1 MTKESLNLYLAI
13 GLSFLVIVGWSYLF
27 APKPADRARLAET
40 QRQAET
46 ARGAGPGAGAPSA
59 AQPGAPAIS
68 RELTPPAAA
77 PKTRAEALAA
87 APRVRIDTPALFG
100 SLSLLGARLDDVALK
115 AYRETVDPN
124 SPNIVLLSPPGA
136 PDAYYAEAGFLAPAG
151 SAPGAA
157 AGSDLALPGPDT
169 LWRADR
175 DVLTPQSPV
184 TLTYDNGAG
193 LVFRRK
199 IAVDQRYMF
208 TLSDSVENRSGRP
221 VALAPYALVTRRGA
235 PKTAN
240 YAVLHEGFVGV
251 IGSGGVEEFKYDK
264 IEKEDRAEKTFSGVG
279 GWLGFTDKYWAAT
292 VIPEQSAPIEARFSA
307 GLGAVKS
314 YRADFVGQAQ
324 TIAPGASLETMS
336 RLFAGAKEV
345 HTLDKYQADL
355 GIKKFDLLID
365 WGWFYFITRP
375 MFRLLHFLYTLTGNF
390 GVAILIATV
399 IVKGLFFPLA
409 NKSYLSMA
417 KMKAVAP
424 QIAAIRDK
432 YPDDKM
438 KQQQETMALYKREQ
452 INPVSG
458 CLPMLIQIPVFFAL
472 YKVLFVTIEMRH
484 APFFGW
490 IKDLSAPDP
499 TNIFNLFGLLP
510 YDPTQLPAIG
520 HFLALGVW
528 PLVMGVSMFVQMKAN
543 PEPADPTQK
552 QIFAW
557 MPVIFTF
564 TLGGFPSGL
573 VIYWTWNN
581 ILSVAQQTLIMKR
594 AGAKIE
600 LIDNIANMFR
610 KKAKA

>member
-1 MTKESLNLYLAI
+1 MTKDSLNLYLAI
-13 GLSFLVIVGWSYLF
+13 GLSFLVIVGWSYFF
-27 APKPADRARLAET
+27 APKPSDRARLAEA
-40 QRQAET
+40 QRQAEP
-46 ARGAGPGAGAPSA
+46 AQGAAPGAPAGAPA
-59 AQPGAPAIS
+59 PGAPAIS
-68 RELTPPAAA
+68 RELA
-77 PKTRAEALAA
+77 PLAA
-87 APRVRIDTPALFG
+87 APETRAQTRAQALAATPRVKIDTPAMFG

-115 AYRETVDPN
+115 AYRETVDRN
-124 SPNIVLLSPPGA
+124 SPNIVLLSPQGA
-136 PDAYYAEAGFLAPAG
+136 PDAYYAEAGFVAPA
-151 SAPGAA
+151 SAAAGAA
-157 AGSDLALPGPDT
+157 AALPGPDT

-199 IAVDQRYMF
+199 IAVDERFMF
-208 TLSDSVENRSGRP
+208 TLSDSVENRSGQP
-221 VALAPYALVTRRGA
+221 VALAPYALVTRHGL

-240 YAVLHEGFVGV
+240 YSVLHEGFVGV
-251 IGSGGVEEFKYDK
+251 IGDGGVEEMKYDK

-307 GLGAVKS
+307 GLGAVRS
-314 YRADFVGQAQ
+314 YRADFVGEAR
-324 TIAPGASLETMS
+324 TIAPGASLETQS

-345 HTLDKYQADL
+345 AALDKYQADL

-424 QIAAIRDK
+424 QVAAIRDK

-438 KQQQETMALYKREQ
+438 RQQQETMALYKREN

-499 TNIFNLFGLLP
+499 TNVFNLFGLLP

-528 PLVMGVSMFVQMKAN
+528 PLLMGVSMFVQMKAN

-552 QIFAW
+552 QVFAW

-581 ILSVAQQTLIMKR
+581 ILSVAQQTLIMKK

-600 LIDNIANMFR
+600 LLDNIAAMFR

>member
-1 MTKESLNLYLAI
+1 MTTETRNLYVAI
-13 GLSFLVIVGWSYLF
+13 GLSCLVIVGWSYFF
-27 APKPADRARLAET
+27 APKPGRIEPPRQEQGQERAAGTAPMTT
-40 QRQAET
+40 Q
-46 ARGAGPGAGAPSA
+46 GP
-59 AQPGAPAIS
+59 APA
-68 RELTPPAAA
+68 A
-77 PKTRAEALAA
+77 PGSAVSPDLAGLDALALKSRA
-87 APRVRIDTPALFG
+87 AVLAASPRVKIDTPAIFG
-100 SLSLLGARLDDVALK
+100 SLSLKGARIDDVSLK
-115 AYRETVDPN
+115 AYRETVDPA

-136 PDAYYAEAGFLAPAG
+136 ADAYYAEAGFVP
-151 SAPGAA
+151 A
-157 AGSDLALPGPDT
+157 AGEALSLPRADT
-169 LWRADR
+169 LWQADR
-175 DVLTPQSPV
+175 DTLTPQSPV
-184 TLTYDNGAG
+184 TLTFDNGEG
-193 LVFRRK
+193 LVFRRQ
-199 IAVDQRYMF
+199 ISVDDRFMF
-208 TLSDSVENRSGRP
+208 TIKDSVENKSQKP
-221 VALAPYALVTRRGA
+221 AALAPYALVARHGLPPT
-235 PKTAN
+235 TN

-251 IGSGGVEEFKYDK
+251 IGSGGVEEIRYDK
-264 IEKEDRAEKTFSGVG
+264 IEKEEGAAKTFSGVG

-292 VIPEQSAPIEARFSA
+292 VIPDQAAQISARFSA
-307 GLGAVKS
+307 GAAGGIKS
-314 YRADFVGQAQ
+314 YRADFVGAPVVV
-324 TIAPGASLETMS
+324 APGASLAAQS
-336 RLFAGAKEV
+336 QLFAGAKQV
-345 HTLDKYQADL
+345 GTLDAYQANL
-355 GIKKFDLLID
+355 GIKKFELLID

-424 QIAAIRDK
+424 QLAALRDK

-438 KQQQETMALYKREQ
+438 KQQQETMALYKREK

-490 IKDLSAPDP
+490 IRDLSAPDP
-499 TNIFNLFGLLP
+499 TNVFNLFGLLP
-510 YDPTQLPAIG
+510 FDPTHLPVIG

-528 PLVMGVSMFVQMKAN
+528 PLVMGVTMWVQMKAN

-573 VIYWTWNN
+573 VIYWAWNN
-581 ILSVAQQTLIMKR
+581 MLSVAQQALIMKK
-594 AGAKIE
+594 AGVKIE
-600 LIDNIANMFR
+600 LFDNLAATFR
-610 KKAKA
+610 KKAAS

>member
-1 MTKESLNLYLAI
+1 MTKDSLNLYLAI

-27 APKPADRARLAET
+27 APKPSDRARLAET
-40 QRQAET
+40 QRQAQ
-46 ARGAGPGAGAPSA
+46 PAGAPA
-59 AQPGAPAIS
+59 PGAPAVS
-68 RELTPPAAA
+68 RELAPLAAA
-77 PKTRAEALAA
+77 PETRAQTRAQALAA
-87 APRVRIDTPALFG
+87 APRIRIDTPAIAG
-100 SLSLLGARLDDVALK
+100 SLSLRGARLDDVALK

-151 SAPGAA
+151 SAPG
-157 AGSDLALPGPDT
+157 SDLALPGPDT

-193 LVFRRK
+193 LVFRRT
-199 IAVDQRYMF
+199 IAVDARYMF
-208 TLSDSVENRSGRP
+208 TISDRVENKSQQP
-221 VALAPYALVTRRGA
+221 VALAPYALVTRHGV

-251 IGSGGVEEFKYDK
+251 IGDGGVEEFKYDK
-264 IEKEDRAEKTFSGVG
+264 IEKEEGAQKTFSGVG

-292 VIPEQSAPIEARFSA
+292 VIPAQSAPIEARFSA
-307 GLGAVKS
+307 GLFGAEKS
-314 YRADFVGQAQ
+314 YRADFVGAAQ
-324 TIAPGASLETMS
+324 MIAPGASLETMS

-417 KMKAVAP
+417 KMKGVAP

-438 KQQQETMALYKREQ
+438 KQQQETMALYKREK

-490 IKDLSAPDP
+490 IRDLSAPDP

-510 YDPTQLPAIG
+510 FDPTQLPVFG

-528 PLVMGVSMFVQMKAN
+528 PLLMGVSMFVQMKAN

-552 QIFAW
+552 QIFTW

-581 ILSVAQQTLIMKR
+581 ILSVAQQTLIMKK
-594 AGAKIE
+594 AGVKIE
-600 LIDNIANMFR
+600 LFDNIAGMFR
-610 KKAKA
+610 KKATG

>member
-1 MTKESLNLYLAI
+1 MTADSKNLYLAI
-13 GLSFLVIVGWSYLF
+13 GLSCLVIVGWSYFF
-27 APKPADRARLAET
+27 APKPDRARVAEI
-40 QRQAET
+40 QRQAAQT
-46 ARGAGPGAGAPSA
+46 QAAPGEAPAGAPA
-59 AQPGAPAIS
+59 GAPVSLPRDLA
-68 RELTPPAAA
+68 PADAAA

-87 APRVRIDTPALFG
+87 SPRVKIDTPALSG
-100 SLSLLGARLDDVALK
+100 SLALKGARLDDVALK
-115 AYRETVDPN
+115 AYRETTNPS
-124 SPNIVLLSPPGA
+124 SPNIVLFSPAGA
-136 PDAYYAEAGFLAPAG
+136 PDAYYAEAGFLAASG
-151 SAPGAA
+151 ET
-157 AGSDLALPGPDT
+157 LALPRADT
-169 LWRADR
+169 LWQADR
-175 DVLTPQSPV
+175 DTLTPQTPV
-184 TLTYDNGAG
+184 TLTYDDGQG
-193 LVFRRK
+193 LVFHRQ
-199 IAVDQRYMF
+199 IAVDDRYMF
-208 TLSDSVENRSGRP
+208 AIKDSVENKSDKP
-221 VALAPYALVTRRGA
+221 VTLAPYALVARQGL

-251 IGSGGVEEFKYDK
+251 IGDGGVEEIKYDK
-264 IEKEDRAEKTFSGVG
+264 IEKEDGAAKTFSGVG

-292 VIPEQSAPIEARFSA
+292 VIPDQKAPIEARFSA
-307 GLGAVKS
+307 GLSPSGQKS
-314 YRADFVGQAQ
+314 YRADFAGAAQ
-324 TIAPGASLETMS
+324 TLAPGASTEVMS
-336 RLFAGAKEV
+336 RVFAGAKEV
-345 HTLDKYQADL
+345 ETLDRYQVDP

-375 MFRLLHFLYTLTGNF
+375 MFRLLHFLYRLTGNF

-438 KQQQETMALYKREQ
+438 KQQQETMALYKRDK

-499 TNIFNLFGLLP
+499 TNVFTLFGLIP
-510 YDPTQLPAIG
+510 WDPTQLPVFG
-520 HFLALGVW
+520 HFLALGIW
-528 PLVMGVSMFVQMKAN
+528 PVLMGISMFVQMKAN
-543 PEPADPTQK
+543 PEPSDPTQK
-552 QIFAW
+552 QIFTW

-564 TLGGFPSGL
+564 TLGTFPSGL

-581 ILSVAQQTLIMKR
+581 ILSVAQQTLIMKK
-594 AGAKIE
+594 AGVKIE
-600 LIDNIANMFR
+600 LFDNIANMFK
-610 KKAKA
+610 KKATS

>member
-1 MTKESLNLYLAI
+1 MTKDSWNLYLAI
-13 GLSFLVIVGWSYLF
+13 GLSCLVIVGWSYFF
-27 APKPADRARLAET
+27 ASKPADRARLAET
-40 QRQAET
+40 QRQAQMAQSAQT
-46 ARGAGPGAGAPSA
+46 SAG
-59 AQPGAPAIS
+59 GAPAAAPEAPQEAIRRDLS
-68 RELTPPAAA
+68 PLNAA

-87 APRVRIDTPALFG
+87 SPRLKIDTPAIFG
-100 SLSLLGARLDDVALK
+100 SLSLQGARIDDVALK
-115 AYRETVDPN
+115 AYRETVNPN
-124 SPNIVLLSPPGA
+124 SSNIVLLSPPGA
-136 PDAYYAEAGFLAPAG
+136 PDAYYAEAGFVAPAG
-151 SAPGAA
+151 ASV
-157 AGSDLALPGPDT
+157 ALPGPAT
-169 LWRADR
+169 VWRADH

-184 TLTYDNGAG
+184 TLTYDDGAG
-193 LVFRRK
+193 LVFRRT
-199 IAVDQRYMF
+199 IAVDDRYMF
-208 TLSDSVENRSGRP
+208 TIHDSVENRSSTP
-221 VALAPYALVTRRGA
+221 VALAPYALVARHGL
-235 PKTAN
+235 PKTTN
-240 YAVLHEGFVGV
+240 YSVLHEGFVGV
-251 IGSGGVEEFKYDK
+251 IGDGGVEEFRYDK
-264 IEKEDRAEKTFSGVG
+264 IEKEERAEKTFSGVG

-307 GLGAVKS
+307 ALGAVKS
-314 YRADFVGQAQ
+314 YRADFVGAAQ
-324 TIAPGASLETMS
+324 TIAPGASLETTS

-345 HTLDKYQADL
+345 ATLDKYQADL

-438 KQQQETMALYKREQ
+438 KQQQETMALYKREK

-499 TNIFNLFGLLP
+499 TNVFNLFGLLP
-510 YDPTQLPAIG
+510 YDPTQLPVFG

-528 PLVMGVSMFVQMKAN
+528 PLLMGVSMFVQMKAN

-581 ILSVAQQTLIMKR
+581 ILSVAQQTLIMKK
-594 AGAKIE
+594 AGAEIE
-600 LIDNIANMFR
+600 LFGNLASMFR
-610 KKAKA
+610 KKAAG